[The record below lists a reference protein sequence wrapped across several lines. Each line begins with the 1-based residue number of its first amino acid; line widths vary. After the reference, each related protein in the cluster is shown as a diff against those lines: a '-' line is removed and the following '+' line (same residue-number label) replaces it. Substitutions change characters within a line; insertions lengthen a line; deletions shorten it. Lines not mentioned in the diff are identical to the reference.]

1 MDILFDKDYLK
12 ELYVTGKTSDK
23 KHRYQP
29 QIISKYVRV
38 IDMMM
43 SLPDTLSLMRINSLN
58 YEKLRGDKKGL
69 SSVRVNDQY
78 RIEFENKKDMITS
91 IKGIDPNMIANNL
104 EPFRPTHPG
113 EVLKDELEYRKIS
126 QKQLANEMGI
136 SYTLLNEVLNGKR
149 QVNTE
154 FALLVEAALDIPAES
169 LLQMQA
175 RYNMLTAKRNKSFME
190 KLQNVR
196 KIVAAL

>member
-1 MDILFDKDYLK
+1 MDILFDKDYLKELK

-78 RIEFENKKDMITS
+78 RIEFEEYIVDGQSVATICNIT
-91 IKGIDPNMIANNL
+91 
-104 EPFRPTHPG
+104 
-113 EVLKDELEYRKIS
+113 ELSNHYK
-126 QKQLANEMGI
+126 
-136 SYTLLNEVLNGKR
+136 
-149 QVNTE
+149 
-154 FALLVEAALDIPAES
+154 
-169 LLQMQA
+169 
-175 RYNMLTAKRNKSFME
+175 
-190 KLQNVR
+190 
-196 KIVAAL
+196 

>member
-1 MDILFDKDYLK
+1 MVDILYSAVFVKNMKRLAKKYKSFLSDLAQFRKDLI
-12 ELYVTGKTSDK
+12 GNPS
-23 KHRYQP
+23 
-29 QIISKYVRV
+29 
-38 IDMMM
+38 M
-43 SLPDTLSLMRINSLN
+43 
-58 YEKLRGDKKGL
+58 GA
-69 SSVRVNDQY
+69 
-78 RIEFENKKDMITS
+78 
-91 IKGIDPNMIANNL
+91 DPNMIANNL

-113 EVLKDELEYRKIS
+113 EVLKDELEYRGIS
-126 QKQLANEMGI
+126 QKQLAAEMGI

-154 FALLVEAALDIPAES
+154 LALLVEAALDIPAES

>member
-1 MDILFDKDYLK
+1 MVDILYSAVFVKNMKRLAKKYKSFLSDLAQFRKDL
-12 ELYVTGKTSDK
+12 
-23 KHRYQP
+23 
-29 QIISKYVRV
+29 
-38 IDMMM
+38 
-43 SLPDTLSLMRINSLN
+43 
-58 YEKLRGDKKGL
+58 
-69 SSVRVNDQY
+69 
-78 RIEFENKKDMITS
+78 IENPSMGT
-91 IKGIDPNMIANNL
+91 DPNMIANNL
-104 EPFRPTHPG
+104 EPFRLTHPG
-113 EVLKDELEYRKIS
+113 EVLKDELGYRGIS
-126 QKQLANEMGI
+126 QKQLAAEMGI

-154 FALLVEAALDIPAES
+154 LALLVEAALDIPAES

>member
-29 QIISKYVRV
+29 QIINKYVRV

-58 YEKLRGDKKGL
+58 YEKLKGDKKGL

-78 RIEFENKKDMITS
+78 SS

-126 QKQLANEMGI
+126 QKQLATEMGI

-154 FALLVEAALDIPAES
+154 LALLVEAALDIPAES

-196 KIVAAL
+196 KIVATL